1 MKPPQKIKRLLRT
14 SIVREN
20 IMGQPSIKLFGYVYP
35 KKEETGVCKFTSFFR
50 QIMVVNEKDKSTIE
64 TVDIKVF
71 SGKNQ
76 LQLFSKRTE

>member
-1 MKPPQKIKRLLRT
+1 M

-35 KKEETGVCKFTSFFR
+35 KKEETAACKFTSFFR

-76 LQLFSKRTE
+76 LQLF